1 MKILDCTLRDGGYY
15 NDWDFDPRTV
25 ECYLTAMNRLPVDM
39 IEVGYRSLPSKNYM
53 GRFGYSPRFELE
65 KLREQSK
72 KRIAVMFNEKD
83 IRVEDLP
90 TVLDP
95 VADKLTQI
103 TIAVMLFIDFKTASN
118 PIINALG
125 WVFLVFL
132 IKEAVMIVGGLIMLL
147 LNIRPGAAEFW
158 GKAATVVFYVGM
170 VIIIAIGPEVGAL
183 NDILGFQL
191 PNVITG
197 IIVVLCAVMTIAAF
211 ASYMPETFR
220 QFKEYFD
227 NKKAAKNSK

>member
-1 MKILDCTLRDGGYY
+1 MKDLFKGCWTIPNLLSVIRILLIPVFAYLFY
-15 NDWDFDPRTV
+15 NDEKIMAVVVLAISGLTDTFD
-25 ECYLTAMNRLPVDM
+25 
-39 IEVGYRSLPSKNYM
+39 G
-53 GRFGYSPRFELE
+53 
-65 KLREQSK
+65 Q
-72 KRIAVMFNEKD
+72 IARKFNQISALGK
-83 IRVEDLP
+83 
-90 TVLDP
+90 VLDP

-132 IKEAVMIVGGLIMLL
+132 IKEAVMIIGGLIMLL

-158 GKAATVVFYVGM
+158 GKAATLVFYVGM
-170 VIIIAIGPEVGAL
+170 VIIIAVGPEVGAL
-183 NDILGFQL
+183 IDIVGFQL
-191 PNVITG
+191 PNVVTG
-197 IIVVLCAVMTIAAF
+197 IIVVLCAVMTLAAF

-227 NKKAAKNSK
+227 NRKAAKNSK

>member
-1 MKILDCTLRDGGYY
+1 MKDLFKGCWTIPNLLSVIRILLIPVFAYLFY
-15 NDWDFDPRTV
+15 NDEKIWAVVILALSGLSDTFD
-25 ECYLTAMNRLPVDM
+25 
-39 IEVGYRSLPSKNYM
+39 G
-53 GRFGYSPRFELE
+53 
-65 KLREQSK
+65 Q
-72 KRIAVMFNEKD
+72 IARKFNQ
-83 IRVEDLP
+83 ISDLGK
-90 TVLDP
+90 VLDP

-103 TIAVMLFIDFKTASN
+103 TIAVMLLIDFKSAQN

-125 WVFLVFL
+125 WGFLVFL

-170 VIIIAIGPEVGAL
+170 VIIIAVGPEVGAL
-183 NDILGFQL
+183 NDIIGFEL

-197 IIVVLCAVMTIAAF
+197 IIVVLCAIMTIAAF
-211 ASYMPETFR
+211 LSYMPETFR

-227 NKKAAKNSK
+227 NRKANKKN

>member
-1 MKILDCTLRDGGYY
+1 MKDLFKGCWTLPNLLSVIRILLIPVFAYLFY
-15 NDWDFDPRTV
+15 NDEKIWAVVVLALSGLSDTFD
-25 ECYLTAMNRLPVDM
+25 
-39 IEVGYRSLPSKNYM
+39 G
-53 GRFGYSPRFELE
+53 
-65 KLREQSK
+65 Q
-72 KRIAVMFNEKD
+72 IARKFNQISALGK
-83 IRVEDLP
+83 
-90 TVLDP
+90 VLDP

-103 TIAVMLFIDFKTASN
+103 TIAVMLFIDFKTAAN

-132 IKEAVMIVGGLIMLL
+132 IKEAVMIIGGLIMLL

-170 VIIIAIGPEVGAL
+170 VIIIAVGPEVGAL

-191 PNVITG
+191 PNFITG
-197 IIVVLCAVMTIAAF
+197 AIVVLCAIMTLAAF

-227 NKKAAKNSK
+227 NKKANK

>member
-1 MKILDCTLRDGGYY
+1 MKDLFKGCWTIPNLLSVIRILLIPVFAYLFY
-15 NDWDFDPRTV
+15 NDEKIWAVVILAISGLSDTFD
-25 ECYLTAMNRLPVDM
+25 
-39 IEVGYRSLPSKNYM
+39 G
-53 GRFGYSPRFELE
+53 
-65 KLREQSK
+65 Q
-72 KRIAVMFNEKD
+72 IARKFNQ
-83 IRVEDLP
+83 ISDLGK
-90 TVLDP
+90 VLDP

-103 TIAVMLFIDFKTASN
+103 AIAIMLLIDFKSAQN

-132 IKEAVMIVGGLIMLL
+132 IKEGIMIVGGLIMLL

-183 NDILGFQL
+183 NSLLGFEL
-191 PNVITG
+191 PNVLTG
-197 IIVVLCAVMTIAAF
+197 AIVVLCAIMTIAAF
-211 ASYMPETFR
+211 LSYMPETFR

-227 NKKAAKNSK
+227 NRKAAKNNK

>member
-1 MKILDCTLRDGGYY
+1 MKDLFKGCWTIPNLLSVIRILLIPVFAYLFY
-15 NDWDFDPRTV
+15 NDEKIWAVVILALSGLSDTFD
-25 ECYLTAMNRLPVDM
+25 
-39 IEVGYRSLPSKNYM
+39 G
-53 GRFGYSPRFELE
+53 
-65 KLREQSK
+65 Q
-72 KRIAVMFNEKD
+72 IARKFNQ
-83 IRVEDLP
+83 ISDLGK
-90 TVLDP
+90 VLDP

-103 TIAVMLFIDFKTASN
+103 AIAIMLLIDFKSAQN

-132 IKEAVMIVGGLIMLL
+132 IKEGIMIVGGLIMLL

-183 NDILGFQL
+183 NSILGFEL
-191 PNVITG
+191 PNVLTG
-197 IIVVLCAVMTIAAF
+197 AIVVLCAIMTIAAF
-211 ASYMPETFR
+211 LSYMPETFR

-227 NKKAAKNSK
+227 NRKANKQK